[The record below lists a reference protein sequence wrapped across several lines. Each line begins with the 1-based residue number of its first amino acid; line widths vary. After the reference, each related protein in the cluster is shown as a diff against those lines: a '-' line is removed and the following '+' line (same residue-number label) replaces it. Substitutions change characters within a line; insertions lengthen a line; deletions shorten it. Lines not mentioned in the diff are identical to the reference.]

1 MNTLERIEL
10 HKQKFVDFA
19 EAEKIDDDF
28 EAILDLK
35 KRNIEMTELIEN
47 LLVDNGLRQVST
59 INVCDERIRLTTAS
73 DEVEKC
79 EIGVQ
84 TDENGT
90 EFGVRGK
97 TENF

>member
-1 MNTLERIEL
+1 M
-10 HKQKFVDFA
+10 

-28 EAILDLK
+28 EAFLDLK
-35 KRNIEMTELIEN
+35 KRNIEMIELIEN
-47 LLVDNGLRQVST
+47 LLVKNDFRQVST
-59 INVCDERIRLTTAS
+59 LNVCDERIRLTTAY
-73 DEVEKC
+73 DEVGKC

-90 EFGVRGK
+90 EFGVRVK